1 MSVCV
6 CCACMNVCVRVSV
19 FACLFMCVCV
29 CSPARGSPAVTES
42 PVVTADEACP
52 DEDPRSADSPAS
64 GTAPPLALTCAS
76 VLSGS

>member
-1 MSVCV
+1 MFCVYECLCVCV
-6 CCACMNVCVRVSV
+6 SVYVCV
-19 FACLFMCVCV
+19 CVCV

-76 VLSGS
+76 VLGGS

>member
-6 CCACMNVCVRVSV
+6 SLCLCVS
-19 FACLFMCVCV
+19 V

-52 DEDPRSADSPAS
+52 DEDPRSADS
-64 GTAPPLALTCAS
+64 GTAPPLALACAS